1 MRECDTPRWNGKK
14 KLDKLL
20 LRELQY
26 FDLARDMDKVPEFV
40 SHDISKWNV
49 LANHK
54 NNMHW
59 NTPMHDKTWL
69 STDR

>member
-1 MRECDTPRWNGKK
+1 MTLQGGAEK

-20 LRELQY
+20 LRESQI
-26 FDLARDMDKVPEFV
+26 FDLVREMDKVPEFV
-40 SHDISKWNV
+40 SPDIPEWNA

-54 NNMHW
+54 NNLHQ